1 VDVTLDEALPAGARP
16 DLSVDGTIE
25 LQRLEN
31 VLYVESPTFGQENAT
46 ITLFKVLP
54 NRDAVRT
61 QVTLGKRSVQFV
73 EVVKGLEVGDQV
85 VLSDMSQ
92 YDGFEKVRITG

>member
-1 VDVTLDEALPAGARP
+1 
-16 DLSVDGTIE
+16 
-25 LQRLEN
+25 
-31 VLYVESPTFGQENAT
+31 
-46 ITLFKVLP
+46 
-54 NRDAVRT
+54 
-61 QVTLGKRSVQFV
+61 VTLGKRSVQFV

>member
-1 VDVTLDEALPAGARP
+1 M
-16 DLSVDGTIE
+16 IE

-46 ITLFKVLP
+46 ITLFKLQP
-54 NRDAVRT
+54 NRDAIRT

-92 YDGFEKVRITG
+92 YDGFERVRITG